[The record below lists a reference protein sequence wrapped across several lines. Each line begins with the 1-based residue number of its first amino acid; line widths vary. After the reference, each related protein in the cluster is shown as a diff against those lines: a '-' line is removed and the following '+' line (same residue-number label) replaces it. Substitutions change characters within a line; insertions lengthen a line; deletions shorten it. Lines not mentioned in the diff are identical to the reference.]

1 MPAISIVGVITGLFL
16 LFMLYQWSFNPDN
29 LYGTTLQKTQSSMWY
44 FIATYVVAVII
55 YVAARIIRNRQGIDL
70 RRIHHE
76 IPVE

>member
-1 MPAISIVGVITGLFL
+1 LFL

-29 LYGTTLQKTQSSMWY
+29 LYGTSFQKTPNSVYY
-44 FIATYVVAVII
+44 FLASYLVAVII
-55 YVAARIIRNRQGIDL
+55 YVTARVVRNRQGIDL